1 MNVFDVIGPIM
12 IGPSSSHTAGAV
24 KLGNIAL
31 STLGERCVKADILLS
46 GSFASTYKGHG
57 TDKALLSGIMGLSS
71 DDERIRSAWA
81 LARERGLC
89 CQFHPGSIPGA
100 HPNTARLTLE
110 GETGK
115 TCEVE
120 GASIGGGSILI
131 HRVDGLAV
139 NFTGQ
144 AHTLLIRHQDE
155 PGAIAAV
162 TNLMADH
169 GINIGNFSLTRS
181 KKGGEAVM
189 MVEVDSEPDQDLN
202 ERIRRLPG
210 IMELIFIKR

>member
-1 MNVFDVIGPIM
+1 MNVFDVIGPVM

-24 KLGNIAL
+24 KLGNVAL
-31 STLGERCVKADILLS
+31 SILGERCVSADILLS

-71 DDERIRSAWA
+71 DDGRIRTAWD
-81 LARERGLC
+81 LARERQLDC
-89 CQFHPGSIPGA
+89 RFRPGSIPGA
-100 HPNTARLTLE
+100 HPNTARITLR

-120 GASIGGGSILI
+120 GASIGGGSIMI

-144 AHTLLIRHQDE
+144 SHTLLIRHQDA

-162 TNLMADH
+162 TNLLAEN
-169 GINIGNFSLTRS
+169 GINIGSFSLTRA

-189 MVEVDSEPDQDLN
+189 MMEVDNEPCQELN
-202 ERIRRLPG
+202 EKIRLLPG